1 MKRGSSGKKHGR
13 KAGFKF
19 SHAIKHSKLFNN
31 PDGTSRGFLATFE
44 TKLITVGITEAL
56 AVLNYYADRLYG
68 ASEETEDGE
77 KKRFCV
83 YDAGVAGLAAIRA
96 VDDVVQPV
104 ALAKYIAECLST
116 GPIDDGAIM
125 VARAKSL
132 QRLQP
137 VELFCAASA
146 ETLRLAV
153 QPLLSKT
160 FPPAPGAAAE
170 EGAAAATT
178 TNAKGMTFAV
188 AINTRGS
195 SRLTRE
201 EAIETVTG
209 LVATPPNSV
218 DLKAP
223 QMTVSLDVFKSACG
237 VACISEYGKFRK
249 FNLRLLLGDRVPKEL
264 LKKPKKIR
272 KIATDQSS
280 APSSSSSSDQ
290 PTAVSDTKES
300 SHPTAESVD
309 K

>member
-1 MKRGSSGKKHGR
+1 MKRGNSGKKHGR
-13 KAGFKF
+13 KVGFKF

-68 ASEETEDGE
+68 ASAETEDGE

-104 ALAKYIAECLST
+104 PLAKYIAECLST

-153 QPLLSKT
+153 QPLLAKT
-160 FPPAPGAAAE
+160 FAPAP
-170 EGAAAATT
+170 EGGEDAS
-178 TNAKGMTFAV
+178 AKGMTYAV

-195 SRLTRE
+195 SRLTRD

-209 LVATPPNSV
+209 LVATPPNRV

-237 VACISEYGKFRK
+237 VACISDYSKFRK

-272 KIATDQSS
+272 KVSPESTTASD
-280 APSSSSSSDQ
+280 PSQ
-290 PTAVSDTKES
+290 AASDTKEQTPPS
-300 SHPTAESVD
+300 ETTD